1 MSIFDLRQSV
11 IDEYSK
17 YVQSFLSI
25 ADERVRSFI
34 EESLLK
40 NQALWP
46 DALLQLNPSYE
57 MASTIQDL
65 VKEGKLHSLCTEIFR
80 ADGGDPIR
88 LYLHQQ
94 EAIEKALNHKHF
106 IVTSGTGSGKTLTYF
121 VPIFDAILRTNPEE
135 AKTRAI
141 IVYPMNALVN
151 SQEEALR
158 RLLTQYKN
166 LTGKE
171 CPIRFSKYTGQERE
185 QEKHNIQKNPPHILL
200 TNYVMLELM
209 LIRPEEHN
217 FVDRSTADLQF
228 LVIDELHTYRGRQG
242 ADVGLLI
249 RRLRERSGNK
259 NLQCIGTSAT
269 MVAGKTTSKKERQE
283 GVAQF
288 ASKIFGVTIESDS
301 IIEESLKRIT
311 PIPTI
316 PSAEMLREA
325 LNLPAPRTAE
335 EMIQNPLTAWIELT
349 FGVEEEPDGQLRRKP
364 PVSLLEGAQKLSEF
378 TGIEVQHCQE
388 RLRESFLLGSQL
400 KMADGSSPFAFKLHQ
415 FVGQGRTVYATLQ
428 PRSKRFLTLEG
439 QYFAPEQKEEHI
451 LYPLLFCR
459 VCGQDYYVVAR
470 DVESGRF
477 LPLDPQSEQSSAA
490 GFTKGYFMLSPE
502 GNGSDWSEEHLP
514 PEWYGQNGKVKRD
527 YRQHVPVS
535 TWVFPDGTLKTE
547 SNAEAAKGWYQP
559 TPFMLCLNCGE
570 FYTRRD
576 RFDFRKIAGLSSEGR
591 STSTTVLSISA
602 LQHVEEGGIKEG
614 ARKILSFTDN
624 RQDAS
629 LQAGHFND
637 FVQVSIMRSAIL
649 IALERHGQLKFDNAA
664 QNVVE
669 SIGLSLSRVAKNKD
683 LKEDTA
689 QGREVWNTFRDLVEY
704 RLFEDLRRGWR
715 VVQPNL
721 EQCGLLCIE
730 YRGLEELCKE
740 DKNWDSLPPFKILS
754 PDKRKKVLT
763 AVLDHFR
770 KKLAIS
776 IGCLKE
782 QYQQQLRKR
791 SLDQINERWSFD
803 EREMLHTAS
812 RFLPPGQPARPI
824 EGFSLGENSLIGRY
838 LRRTLSIS
846 ESYSSFVQKLTDLL
860 SSHGLMKKDSERGV
874 SFIQLDGTCLLWNR
888 CMTGLPPS
896 DPIYTRR
903 VESEAYLETER
914 KANEYFRNF
923 YKGGASTLRD
933 IEGREHTAQ
942 ITYESR
948 QEREQRFRDG
958 DLACLFCSPT
968 MELGIDIADL
978 QLVHLRNVP
987 PTPANYAQRSGRAGR
1002 RGDPALIL
1010 TYCAAGSGHDQYF
1023 FRHRQEMISGVVRPP
1038 RIDLGSEDLIKAH
1051 IHALWLS
1058 KVRLSLGDSI
1068 TDILEVTLDTNPL
1081 KENIRAQIHLSEAR
1095 LRECYEEAERILHA
1109 CGSDLYITGWY
1120 SKEWLE
1126 SVLKRAPDEFDAA
1139 LNRWRELYRSADRQ
1153 WQEANEVLRHP
1164 VKDKAL
1170 RVKAEIQRREAERQ
1184 KNLLCNLGTTREESD
1199 FYPYRYLASEG
1210 FLPGYNFPR
1219 LPIRAFIP
1227 RKDGEF
1233 ISRPRFL
1240 GITEF
1245 GPKNIVYHEGAKYE
1259 AGSLIVPP
1267 GGLSSRRVQGKL
1279 CKVCGY
1285 FQKEATVDLCEHCNT
1300 RLDATTSEVLP
1311 LLELSN
1317 VKTWRRERITSD
1329 EEERRRFGYE
1339 VTTQF
1344 RFAPSPGG
1352 QKRILEAMVQDE
1364 NNSPL
1369 IRMVF
1374 APTAE
1379 LYRINH
1385 GWRNRRERGFLIDI
1399 EEGNWLKGSDMDE
1412 EDSGP
1417 QSSKRPEIVQLFVRD
1432 SHNLFLLYP
1441 LEPTLA
1447 QNEDLQ
1453 ATLQHCLQRGIEQVF
1468 QIEESELASE
1478 RIGSGSNRAIL
1489 FWEASEGGVGVLRRL
1504 IEERDALSKIAMAA
1518 LERCHFNP
1526 ETLDDLKPDCF
1537 RACYECL
1544 LSYGNQRDYPRLNRH
1559 IVRDLLV
1566 KLSKGSVFSRKA
1578 GRDYEDHY
1586 RWLRSLTDSRSELE
1600 RKFIDHLYQ
1609 TKRRLPDEGQKFL
1622 KDYYSNPDFFCEPNV
1637 CIFCDG
1643 SVHDEPAQKE
1653 KDRITR
1659 QELKDLG
1666 YRVIA
1671 IRYDQDIE
1679 DQIRRYPDVF
1689 GEAKATR

>member
-65 VKEGKLHSLCTEIFR
+65 VKEGKLHSLCAKIFCG
-80 ADGGDPIR
+80 DGGDPIR

-94 EAIEKALNHKHF
+94 EAIEKALTHKHF
-106 IVTSGTGSGKTLTYF
+106 VVTSGTGSGKTLTYF
-121 VPIFDAILRTNPEE
+121 VPIFDSILRTNPEE

-158 RLLTQYKN
+158 RLLAQYKN

-171 CPIRFSKYTGQERE
+171 CPVRFSKYTGQEKE
-185 QEKHNIQKNPPHILL
+185 QEKHNIQRNPPHILL

-209 LIRPEEHN
+209 LVRPAEHN
-217 FVDRSTADLQF
+217 FVDRTTADLQF

-249 RRLRERSGNK
+249 RRLRERSGNQ

-269 MVAGKTTSKKERQE
+269 MVAGKTTSKRGRQV

-288 ASKIFGVTIESDS
+288 ASKIFGVAIEPDS

-316 PSAEMLREA
+316 PSAEILRST
-325 LNLPAPRTAE
+325 LDSPVPQRAE
-335 EMIQNPLTAWIELT
+335 EMIKNPLTAWIELT
-349 FGVEEEPDGQLRRKP
+349 FGIEEEPDGQLRRKP

-470 DVESGRF
+470 DAESGRF
-477 LPLDPQSEQSSAA
+477 LPLDPQSGLSLDTELI
-490 GFTKGYFMLSPE
+490 KGYFMLSPE

-570 FYTRRD
+570 FYMRRD

-740 DKNWDSLPPFKILS
+740 DKNWDSLPPFKVLS

-1038 RIDLGSEDLIKAH
+1038 RIDLGSEDLIRAH

-1068 TDILEVTLDTNPL
+1068 TDLIEVSLETYPL
-1081 KENIRAQIHLSEAR
+1081 KENIRVQIHLSEAR
-1095 LRECYEEAERILHA
+1095 LKECYEEAERILHA
-1109 CGSDLYITGWY
+1109 CGADLYITGWY

-1126 SVLKRAPDEFDAA
+1126 SVLRRAPDEFNKA
-1139 LNRWRELYRSADRQ
+1139 LERWRILYQSADRQ

-1164 VKDKAL
+1164 VRDKAQ

-1184 KNLLCNLGTTREESD
+1184 KSLLCNLGTTREESD

-1259 AGSLIVPP
+1259 AGRLIVPP

-1285 FQKEATVDLCEHCNT
+1285 FQKEATVDLCENCDT

-1352 QKRILEAMVQDE
+1352 QKRILEVMVQDE

-1385 GWRNRRERGFLIDI
+1385 GWRNRKERGFLIDI

-1417 QSSKRPEIVQLFVRD
+1417 ESSKHPEIVQLFVRD

-1453 ATLQHCLQRGIEQVF
+1453 ATLQYCLQRGIEQVF

-1489 FWEASEGGVGVLRRL
+1489 FWEASEGGVGVLKRL

-1566 KLSKGSVFSRKA
+1566 KLSKGSVLSRKA

-1586 RWLRSLTDSRSELE
+1586 RWLRSLTDSQSELE
-1600 RKFIDHLYQ
+1600 RKFIDYLYQ

-1622 KDYYSNPDFFCEPNV
+1622 KDYYSNPDFFYEPNV

-1643 SVHDEPAQKE
+1643 SVHDEPTQKE

-1666 YRVIA
+1666 YRIIVI
-1671 IRYDQDIE
+1671 RFDQDLE
-1679 DQIRRYPDVF
+1679 EQIRRYPDVF
-1689 GEAKATR
+1689 G

>member
-34 EESLLK
+34 EESLLR

-46 DALLQLNPSYE
+46 DALLQLNSSYE
-57 MASTIQDL
+57 TASTIQDL
-65 VKEGKLHSLCTEIFR
+65 VKVRELHPLCAEIFC
-80 ADGGDPIR
+80 ADGGKPIR
-88 LYLHQQ
+88 LYRHQE
-94 EAIEKALNHKHF
+94 EAIETALNRKHF
-106 IVTSGTGSGKTLTYF
+106 VVTSGTGSGKTLTYF
-121 VPIFDAILRTNPEE
+121 VPIFDAILRTHPEE

-158 RLLTQYKN
+158 RLTAQYKN

-171 CPIRFSKYTGQERE
+171 CPVRFSKYTGQERG
-185 QEKHNIQKNPPHILL
+185 QEKENIQKNPPHILL

-209 LIRPEEHN
+209 LVRPEEHN
-217 FVDRSTADLQF
+217 FVDRTTADLQF
-228 LVIDELHTYRGRQG
+228 LVVDELHTYRGRQG

-249 RRLRERSGNK
+249 RRLRERCGNQ

-269 MVAGKTTSKKERQE
+269 MVAGKATSKRERQ
-283 GVAQF
+283 VAVAEF
-288 ASKIFGVTIESDS
+288 ASRIFGVTVEPDNV
-301 IIEESLKRIT
+301 IEESLKKVALT
-311 PIPTI
+311 SDI
-316 PSAEMLREA
+316 PSAEVLRNA
-325 LNLPAPRTAE
+325 LDSPLPGTAE
-335 EMIQNPLTAWIELT
+335 EMTRNPVTAWIELT
-349 FGVEEEPDGQLRRKP
+349 FGIEEEPDGHLRRKT
-364 PVSLLEGAQKLSEF
+364 PVSLIEGAQKLSEL
-378 TGIEVQHCQE
+378 TGIEVQYCQE
-388 RLRESFLLGSQL
+388 KLRQFFLLGSQL
-400 KMADGSSPFAFKLHQ
+400 KMTDGNSPFAFKLHQ
-415 FVGQGRTVYATLQ
+415 FIGQGRTVYATLQ
-428 PRSKRFLTLEG
+428 SQSKRFLTLEG

-459 VCGQDYYVVAR
+459 VCGQDYYLVTR
-470 DVESGRF
+470 DAESGKF
-477 LPLDPQSEQSSAA
+477 LPVDPQRELSSDTALV
-490 GFTKGYFMLSPE
+490 KGYFMLSPE
-502 GNGSDWSEEHLP
+502 GTGSDWSEEHLP
-514 PEWYGQNGKVKRD
+514 PEWYGQNGRVKRD
-527 YRQHVPVS
+527 YRQHIPIS
-535 TWVFPDGTLKTE
+535 TWVFPDGTFKTE
-547 SNAEAAKGWYQP
+547 PDAGAVTGWYQP
-559 TPFMLCLNCGE
+559 SPFMLCLNCGE
-570 FYTRRD
+570 FYDRRGRD
-576 RFDFRKIAGLSSEGR
+576 DFRKIAGLSSEGR

-637 FVQVSIMRSAIL
+637 FVQVSLLRSAIL
-649 IALERHGQLKFDNAA
+649 IAFEEHDELRFDNVA
-664 QNVVE
+664 QTVVE
-669 SIGLSLSRVAKNKD
+669 SIGLSISNVAKNKD
-683 LKEDTA
+683 LNEDSA

-721 EQCGLLCIE
+721 EQCGLLRID
-730 YRGLEELCKE
+730 YRGLEELCGN
-740 DKNWDSLPPFKILS
+740 DKNWDTLTSFRILS
-754 PDKRKKVLT
+754 PGRRIEILT

-770 KKLAIS
+770 RKLAIS

-782 QYQQQLRKR
+782 QYQQQLKKR
-791 SLDQINERWSFD
+791 ALEQINERWSFD
-803 EREMLHTAS
+803 EKEMLRTAS
-812 RFLPPGQPARPI
+812 KFLLPGEPTRPI
-824 EGFSLGENSLIGRY
+824 EGLSLGENSLIGRY
-838 LRRTLSIS
+838 LRRTLSVS
-846 ESYSSFVQKLTDLL
+846 ESYSGFIQKLTDLL

-874 SFIQLDGTCLLWNR
+874 SFVQLDGTCLLWKK
-888 CMTGLPPS
+888 CLTGLPPS

-903 VESEAYLETER
+903 VKSEAYSEAER

-923 YKGGASTLRD
+923 YKGGAATLRD

-1010 TYCAAGSGHDQYF
+1010 TYCGAGSGHDQYF
-1023 FRHRQEMISGVVRPP
+1023 FRHRQEMVSGVVRPP
-1038 RIDLGSEDLIKAH
+1038 RIDLGNEDLIKAH

-1068 TDILEVTLDTNPL
+1068 TDIVELSLDNYPL
-1081 KENIRAQIHLSEAR
+1081 KEGIRAQIHLSEER
-1095 LRECYEEAERILHA
+1095 LRECYEEAERILNS
-1109 CGSDLYITGWY
+1109 CGADLYVTGWY

-1126 SVLKRAPDEFDAA
+1126 SVLKRAPDEFNKSFD
-1139 LNRWRELYRSADRQ
+1139 RWRELYRSADRQ

-1164 VKDKAL
+1164 VRD
-1170 RVKAEIQRREAERQ
+1170 RNQRIKAEIERREAERQ
-1184 KNLLCNLGTTREESD
+1184 KNLLCNVGTTREESD

-1219 LPIRAFIP
+1219 LPIRAYIP

-1245 GPKNIVYHEGAKYE
+1245 GPRNIIYHEGAKYE
-1259 AGSLIVPP
+1259 AGRLVVPP
-1267 GGLSSRRVQGKL
+1267 GGLPSRRVQGKL

-1285 FQKEATVDLCEHCNT
+1285 FQREVTVDLCEHCNT

-1317 VKTWRRERITSD
+1317 VRTWRRERITSD
-1329 EEERRRFGYE
+1329 EEERRRLGYE

-1352 QKRILEAMVQDE
+1352 QKRILEAVVQDE

-1369 IRMVF
+1369 IRMIF

-1385 GWRNRRERGFLIDI
+1385 GWRFRKEKGFLIDI

-1412 EDSGP
+1412 DDSGP
-1417 QSSKRPEIVQLFVRD
+1417 ESTGHPDIVRLFVRD
-1432 SHNLFLLYP
+1432 SHNLLLLYP
-1441 LEPTLA
+1441 LEPALA
-1447 QNEDLQ
+1447 KDEDLQ
-1453 ATLQHCLQRGIEQVF
+1453 ASLQYCLQRGMEQIF
-1468 QIEESELASE
+1468 QIEESEINSE
-1478 RIGSGSNRAIL
+1478 RIGSSSSRAIL

-1504 IEERDALSKIAMAA
+1504 IEERDVLSKITMTA
-1518 LERCHFNP
+1518 LERCHFDP
-1526 ETLDDLKPDCF
+1526 ETQSDLKSDCF

-1559 IVRDLLV
+1559 SVKDFLV
-1566 KLSKGSVFSRKA
+1566 KLSKGSVFSRKG

-1586 RWLRSLTDSRSELE
+1586 RWLRSLTDSRSGLE

-1609 TKRRLPDEGQKFL
+1609 GKRRLPDEGQKYL
-1622 KDYYSNPDFFCEPNV
+1622 KDYYSNPDFFYEPNV

-1643 SVHDEPAQKE
+1643 SVHDEPGQKE
-1653 KDRITR
+1653 KDRVTR

-1666 YRVIA
+1666 YRVIV
-1671 IRYDQDIE
+1671 IRYDQGLE
-1679 DQIRRYPDVF
+1679 EQIRRYPDVF
-1689 GEAKATR
+1689 G

>member
-25 ADERVRSFI
+25 ADERIKAFI

-57 MASTIQDL
+57 MASTIQDF
-65 VKEGKLHSLCTEIFR
+65 VDEGKLHPLCAQIFC
-80 ADGGDPIR
+80 DDKGQTIR
-88 LYLHQQ
+88 LFRHQQ
-94 EAIEKALNHKHF
+94 EAIETALNRKHF
-106 IVTSGTGSGKTLTYF
+106 VVTSGTGSGKTLTYF
-121 VPIFDAILRTNPEE
+121 VPIFDAILRTHPEE

-158 RLLTQYKN
+158 RLTAQYKN

-171 CPIRFSKYTGQERE
+171 CPVRFSKYTGQERG
-185 QEKHNIQKNPPHILL
+185 QEKENIQNNPPHILL

-209 LIRPEEHN
+209 LVRPEEHN
-217 FVDRSTADLQF
+217 FVDRTTADLQF
-228 LVIDELHTYRGRQG
+228 LVVDELHTYRGRQG

-249 RRLRERSGNK
+249 CRLRERCGNQ

-269 MVAGKTTSKKERQE
+269 MVAGKATSKRERQ
-283 GVAQF
+283 VAVAEF
-288 ASKIFGVTIESDS
+288 ASRIFGVTVEPDNV
-301 IIEESLKRIT
+301 IEESLKKVALT
-311 PIPTI
+311 SDI
-316 PSAEMLREA
+316 PSAEVLRNA
-325 LNLPAPRTAE
+325 LNSPLPGTAE
-335 EMIQNPLTAWIELT
+335 EMTRNPVTAWIELT
-349 FGVEEEPDGQLRRKP
+349 FGIEEEPDGHLRRKT
-364 PVSLLEGAQKLSEF
+364 PVSLIEGAQKLSEL
-378 TGIEVQHCQE
+378 TGIEVQYCQE
-388 RLRESFLLGSQL
+388 KLRQFFLLGSQL
-400 KMADGSSPFAFKLHQ
+400 KMIDGNSPFAFKLHQ
-415 FVGQGRTVYATLQ
+415 FIGQGRTVYATLQ
-428 PRSKRFLTLEG
+428 SQSKRFLTLEG
-439 QYFAPEQKEEHI
+439 QYFAPEQKEKHI

-459 VCGQDYYVVAR
+459 VCGQDYYLVTR
-470 DVESGRF
+470 DAESGKF
-477 LPLDPQSEQSSAA
+477 LPVDPQRELSSDTALV
-490 GFTKGYFMLSPE
+490 KGYFMLSPE
-502 GNGSDWSEEHLP
+502 GTGSDWSEEHLP
-514 PEWYGQNGKVKRD
+514 PEWYGQNGRVKRD
-527 YRQHVPVS
+527 YRQHIPIS
-535 TWVFPDGTLKTE
+535 TWVFLDGTFKTE
-547 SNAEAAKGWYQP
+547 PGAGAVKGWYQP
-559 TPFMLCLNCGE
+559 SPFMLCLNCGE
-570 FYTRRD
+570 FYDRRGRD
-576 RFDFRKIAGLSSEGR
+576 DFRKIAGLSSEGR

-637 FVQVSIMRSAIL
+637 FVQVSLLRSAIL
-649 IALERHGQLKFDNAA
+649 IALEKHDELRFDNVA
-664 QNVVE
+664 QTVVE
-669 SIGLSLSRVAKNKD
+669 SMGLSLSNVAKNKD
-683 LKEDTA
+683 LNEDSA

-721 EQCGLLCIE
+721 EQCGLLRID
-730 YRGLEELCKE
+730 YRGLEELCGD
-740 DKNWDSLPPFKILS
+740 DKNWDTLPSFRILS
-754 PDKRKKVLT
+754 PPRRVEILT

-770 KKLAIS
+770 RKLAIS

-782 QYQQQLRKR
+782 QYQQQLKKR
-791 SLDQINERWSFD
+791 ALEQINERWSFD
-803 EREMLHTAS
+803 EKEMLRTAS
-812 RFLPPGQPARPI
+812 KFLLPGEPTRPI
-824 EGFSLGENSLIGRY
+824 EGLSLGENSLIGRY
-838 LRRTLSIS
+838 LRRALSIS
-846 ESYSSFVQKLTDLL
+846 ESYSGFIQKLTDLL

-874 SFIQLDGTCLLWNR
+874 SFVQLDGTCLLWKK
-888 CMTGLPPS
+888 CLTGLPPS

-903 VESEAYLETER
+903 VKSEAYSEAER

-923 YKGGASTLRD
+923 YKGGAATLRD

-987 PTPANYAQRSGRAGR
+987 PTPANYSQRSGRAGR

-1010 TYCAAGSGHDQYF
+1010 TYCGAGSGHDQYF
-1023 FRHRQEMISGVVRPP
+1023 FRHRQEMVSGVVRPP
-1038 RIDLGSEDLIKAH
+1038 RIDLGNEDLIKAH

-1068 TDILEVTLDTNPL
+1068 TDIVELSLDNYPL
-1081 KENIRAQIHLSEAR
+1081 KEGIRAQIHLSEER
-1095 LRECYEEAERILHA
+1095 LRECYEEAERIFNT
-1109 CGSDLYITGWY
+1109 CGADLYVTGWY

-1126 SVLKRAPDEFDAA
+1126 SVLKRAPDEFNKSFD
-1139 LNRWRELYRSADRQ
+1139 RWRELYRSADRQ

-1164 VKDKAL
+1164 VKEKSH
-1170 RVKAEIQRREAERQ
+1170 RFKAENERREAERQ
-1184 KNLLCNLGTTREESD
+1184 KNLLCNVGTTHEESD

-1219 LPIRAFIP
+1219 LPIRAYIP

-1245 GPKNIVYHEGAKYE
+1245 GPRNIIYHEGAKYE
-1259 AGSLIVPP
+1259 AGRLVVPA
-1267 GGLSSRRVQGKL
+1267 GGLPSRRVQGKL

-1285 FQKEATVDLCEHCNT
+1285 FQREVTVDLCEHCNT

-1317 VKTWRRERITSD
+1317 VRTWRRERITSD
-1329 EEERRRFGYE
+1329 EEERRRLGYE

-1352 QKRILEAMVQDE
+1352 QKRILEAIVQDE
-1364 NNSPL
+1364 KNSPL
-1369 IRMVF
+1369 IRMIF

-1379 LYRINH
+1379 LYRINS
-1385 GWRNRRERGFLIDI
+1385 GWRFRKEKGFLIDI

-1412 EDSGP
+1412 DDSGP
-1417 QSSKRPEIVQLFVRD
+1417 ESVGHPDIVRLFVRD
-1432 SHNLFLLYP
+1432 SHNLLLLYP
-1441 LEPTLA
+1441 LEPALA
-1447 QNEDLQ
+1447 KDEDLQ
-1453 ATLQHCLQRGIEQVF
+1453 ASLQYCLQRGMEQIF
-1468 QIEESELASE
+1468 QIEESEINSE
-1478 RIGSGSNRAIL
+1478 RIGSSSSRAIL

-1504 IEERDALSKIAMAA
+1504 IEERDALSKITMAA
-1518 LERCHFNP
+1518 LERCHFDP
-1526 ETLDDLKPDCF
+1526 ETLSDLKSDCF

-1559 IVRDLLV
+1559 SVKDFLV
-1566 KLSKGSVFSRKA
+1566 KLSKGSVFLRKG

-1622 KDYYSNPDFFCEPNV
+1622 KDYYSNPDFFYEPNV
-1637 CIFCDG
+1637 CVFCDG
-1643 SVHDEPAQKE
+1643 SVHDEPRQKE
-1653 KDRITR
+1653 KDRVTR

-1666 YRVIA
+1666 YRVIV

-1679 DQIRRYPDVF
+1679 EQIRRYPDVF
-1689 GEAKATR
+1689 G

>member
-349 FGVEEEPDGQLRRKP
+349 FGIEEEPDGQLRRKP

-1038 RIDLGSEDLIKAH
+1038 RIDLGSEDLIRAH

-1068 TDILEVTLDTNPL
+1068 TDLLEVSLETYPL

-1095 LRECYEEAERILHA
+1095 LKECYEEAERILHA
-1109 CGSDLYITGWY
+1109 CGADLYITGWY

-1153 WQEANEVLRHP
+1153 WQDANEVLRHP
-1164 VKDKAL
+1164 VKDKAQ

-1184 KNLLCNLGTTREESD
+1184 KSLLCNLGTTREESD

-1259 AGSLIVPP
+1259 AGRLIVPP

-1285 FQKEATVDLCEHCNT
+1285 FQKEATVDLCENCDT

-1352 QKRILEAMVQDE
+1352 QKRIIEVMVQDE

-1417 QSSKRPEIVQLFVRD
+1417 ESSKHPEIVQLFVRD

-1453 ATLQHCLQRGIEQVF
+1453 ATLQYCLQRGIEQVF

-1526 ETLDDLKPDCF
+1526 ETLDDLKSDCF

-1622 KDYYSNPDFFCEPNV
+1622 KDYYSNPDFFYEPNV

-1643 SVHDEPAQKE
+1643 SVHDEPTQKE

-1659 QELKDLG
+1659 QELKELG
-1666 YRVIA
+1666 YRVIV
-1671 IRYDQDIE
+1671 IRYDRGLE
-1679 DQIRRYPDVF
+1679 EQIHQYPDIF
-1689 GEAKATR
+1689 GEGK